1 MLSESDVISGTVA
14 VIDRLL
20 ESGAISS
27 REGRNLAG
35 DEVWAQAIEILKAT
49 PCAITP
55 TKDGIYSRNDDVL
68 RTLRSRLLQRMA
80 SVKKEAMHARKVDL
94 LQIIDVA
101 LALAAV
107 ILALLQLLK
116 PDYSGITPRSP
127 RPGPQLPADLS
138 ASSYGFHLSH

>member
-1 MLSESDVISGTVA
+1 MLLESDVLSGTVA

-20 ESGAISS
+20 ENGAISP
-27 REGRNLAG
+27 REGRDLAG
-35 DEVWAQAIEILKAT
+35 EAVWPQAIEILKAT

-101 LALAAV
+101 LALATV

-116 PDYSGITPRSP
+116 PN
-127 RPGPQLPADLS
+127 
-138 ASSYGFHLSH
+138 

>member
-20 ESGAISS
+20 ENGAISP

-35 DEVWAQAIEILKAT
+35 DEVWAQAIEILEAT
-49 PCAITP
+49 PRAITP

-68 RTLRSRLLQRMA
+68 RALRSRLLQHMA
-80 SVKKEAMHARKVDL
+80 SVKKEAGHARKVDV

-116 PDYSGITPRSP
+116 PD
-127 RPGPQLPADLS
+127 
-138 ASSYGFHLSH
+138 